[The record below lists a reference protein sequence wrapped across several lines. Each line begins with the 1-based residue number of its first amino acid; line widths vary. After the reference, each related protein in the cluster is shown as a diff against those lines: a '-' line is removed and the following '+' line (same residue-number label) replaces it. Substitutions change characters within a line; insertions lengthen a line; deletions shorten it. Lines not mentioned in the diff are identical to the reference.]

1 MAEASVTTSR
11 ELRQAGADVTGWA
24 TGLFVLGV
32 GLIAGAAAVSY
43 SASNLPLFWHA
54 YLLAASYY
62 LTIALGGLFFVMAH
76 HLMGGRWATV
86 LRRLSELVAGTM
98 PLFAVLFLPIAA
110 LVLMGDHQLYKWND
124 TALVAEDAVLAAK
137 ASWLNPTWFA
147 IRLAIYFVCWVGLAW
162 LFVGVS
168 VRQDENGQV
177 EPLRRLARYSGPG
190 VLLFAITLNL
200 ASFDLFMSLS
210 PHWFS
215 SIFGVYIFSG
225 AFLAFMSFLMLL
237 VGRVQSRGML
247 TESITVDHRHD
258 IAKLMFAFVI
268 FWAYMAYSQYML
280 IWYANIPEETEWFAV
295 RQNHGW
301 VWVSLVL
308 LFGHLLIPFLGFMSK
323 AVRRNRAAMT
333 FWAVWMLLMQLVD
346 LFYLIMP
353 SYSPDR
359 VPLSGTELITMLLAL
374 AGVKMLFFA
383 AILYQARGKWLLPI
397 RDPRLAESL
406 AFQEH

>member
-1 MAEASVTTSR
+1 MSEATATPSR

-24 TGLFVLGV
+24 TGLFVLGA
-32 GLIAGAAAVSY
+32 GLIAGAAAVCY
-43 SASNLPLFWHA
+43 LAGNLPLFWFA
-54 YLLAASYY
+54 YLLSASFY
-62 LTIALGGLFFVMAH
+62 LTIALGGLFFVIAH
-76 HLMGGRWATV
+76 HLFGGRWATV

-110 LVLMGDHQLYKWND
+110 LVVMGDHQLYKWND
-124 TALVAEDAVLAAK
+124 PALVAEDAVLAAK

-147 IRLAIYFVCWVGLAW
+147 IRLAIYFACWVGLAW

-168 VRQDENGQV
+168 VRQDQSGEV
-177 EPLRRLARYSGPG
+177 EPLRKLARWSGPA

-200 ASFDLFMSLS
+200 ASFDIWMSLS

-215 SIFGVYIFSG
+215 SIFGVYIFAG
-225 AFLAFMSFLMLL
+225 AFLAFLSFLMLL
-237 VGRVQSRGML
+237 VARVQSIGLL

-258 IAKLMFAFVI
+258 IAKLMFAFVV
-268 FWAYMAYSQYML
+268 FWGYMAYSQYML
-280 IWYANIPEETEWFAV
+280 IWYANIPEETEWYAV

-301 VWVSLVL
+301 VWVALTL

-323 AVRRNRAAMT
+323 AVRRNRGAMI
-333 FWAVWMLLMQLVD
+333 FWASWMLLMQLVD

-359 VPLSGTELITMLLAL
+359 VPLAGTELIAMALTL
-374 AGVKMLFFA
+374 AGVKALFLA
-383 AILYQARGKWLLPI
+383 AILHQARGKWLLPV

-406 AFQEH
+406 AFHEH